1 MNQTGV
7 RSTGSPRHARK
18 KRKSASAAATPVTL
32 PTLPPGVCGCPG
44 GGWGVRLLL
53 PLRTLRGLSVL
64 RRRRCPA
71 PSNPR
76 PRGSAGVRAGVEVTG
91 ATARVDC
98 LSHISHSGVA
108 RSDLEAEQAYV
119 DHAHGCLE
127 ATRRRVRE
135 FWERVAAGREGNH
148 AARFERDVL
157 EHRVFQ
163 RLGQLEL
170 GGRSLCFGRIDLPGP
185 AAGDDGPDGTETFYI
200 GRIGVWD
207 EEQAAVVCDWRAP
220 VAAPF
225 FRATGR
231 QPLGLARRRRFVS
244 RGSRLLGLDDE
255 HFSPGG
261 LAPTAAGADS
271 ALRADPALQAA
282 LEAPRTGRIGDATAT
297 IQSEQDDVIRA
308 PLAGVLIVQG
318 GPGTGKTVVALHR
331 AAYLIYTHRFPLA
344 GQGVLVIGPNPV
356 FLTYVEQVLPSL
368 GEAGVRL
375 ATLGDLL
382 DDLPVG
388 GHDAEPVARTK
399 GDARMATVLRRAVR
413 TRQRALPA
421 PLVLDYGL
429 RRLRLSTEQSAAIV
443 AAARRRA
450 RTHNAGRRLVESAFF
465 EALATSPRRPA
476 DPAEVAEALAGTSEV
491 RRALDWMWPQLTPAH
506 LLHDLFGSRALLA
519 NAAAGVLDGTETEG
533 LYRPRRAHADDVTWT
548 VDDVPLLDEAR
559 KLLGPGRRR
568 GGAGRIRTY
577 GHIVVDEAQD
587 LSPMQLRMVGRRSLN
602 GSLTLVGDIAQA
614 TSAWAH
620 DSWDSLVDLVAPEAP
635 PRFAELTI
643 GYRVPQPIMSFAS
656 ACLPPELSH
665 LVPPRAARAGGEPPR
680 IVRLAE
686 AGPAPLAAAVT
697 DAVRRELPKVG
708 AGNLA
713 VICADEQVAELSG
726 ALSAAGVAHGTSDRR
741 ALGMQVSVCSARTLK
756 GLEVDAA
763 VVVEPGRIAGGSA
776 AGMRLLYVALSRAT
790 RRLTVICGESL
801 PESLEAA
808 ASKLGA

>member
-1 MNQTGV
+1 MDLLSATSEIGV
-7 RSTGSPRHARK
+7 S
-18 KRKSASAAATPVTL
+18 
-32 PTLPPGVCGCPG
+32 
-44 GGWGVRLLL
+44 
-53 PLRTLRGLSVL
+53 
-64 RRRRCPA
+64 
-71 PSNPR
+71 
-76 PRGSAGVRAGVEVTG
+76 
-91 ATARVDC
+91 
-98 LSHISHSGVA
+98 

-119 DHAHGCLE
+119 DRAHACLE
-127 ATRRRVRE
+127 ATRRRIRE
-135 FWERVAAGREGNH
+135 FWDRVAAGRDGTH

-170 GGRSLCFGRIDLPGP
+170 GGRSLCFGRIDMRRDGQGGDGQGVDGEGG
-185 AAGDDGPDGTETFYI
+185 AGDGAGDTDGSETFYI

-207 EEQAAVVCDWRAP
+207 EDQAAVVCDWRAP
-220 VAAPF
+220 VAEPF

-231 QPLGLARRRRFVS
+231 EPLGLARRRRFVS

-261 LAPTAAGADS
+261 LDGDGDGGPDG
-271 ALRADPALQAA
+271 ALRDNPALQAV
-282 LEAPRTGRIGDATAT
+282 LEAPRTGRLGDVTAT
-297 IQSEQDDVIRA
+297 IQGEQDDVIRA
-308 PLAGVLIVQG
+308 PLPGVLIVQG

-331 AAYLIYTHRFPLA
+331 AAYLIYTHRFPLS

-356 FLTYVEQVLPSL
+356 FLTYVEQILPSL

-382 DDLPVG
+382 EDVPVS
-388 GHDAEPVARTK
+388 GHDSEPVARTK
-399 GDARMATVLRRAVR
+399 GDARMATVVRRAVR
-413 TRQRALPA
+413 TRQRGLRE

-429 RRLRLSTEQSAAIV
+429 RRLRLSTGASAAIV
-443 AAARRRA
+443 AGARRRA
-450 RTHNAGRRLVESAFF
+450 RTHNAGRRLVAEAFF
-465 EALATSPRRPA
+465 ESLAGSVRRPVNAAELA
-476 DPAEVAEALAGTSEV
+476 DALGETLEV

-519 NAAAGVLDGTETEG
+519 NAAAGVLDDAETEG
-533 LYRPRRAHADDVTWT
+533 LYRPRQAHADDVVWT
-548 VDDVPLLDEAR
+548 GDDVPLLDEAR
-559 KLLGPGRRR
+559 MLLGPRKPR
-568 GGAGRIRTY
+568 GNAGRIRTY

-620 DSWDSLVDLVAPEAP
+620 DSWDSLVDLISPEAP

-643 GYRVPQPIMSFAS
+643 GYRVPQPIMSFAA
-656 ACLPPELSH
+656 ACLPPEMAD
-665 LVPPRAARAGGEPPR
+665 LVPPRAARPGGEPPR
-680 IVRLAE
+680 IVRLPA
-686 AGPAPLAAAVT
+686 AGSGTLAAAVADT
-697 DAVRRELPKVG
+697 VRSELPHVG

-713 VICADEQVAELSG
+713 VICADEQVAELSE
-726 ALSAAGVAHGTSDRR
+726 ALAAAGVPHGTSARR

-763 VVVEPGRIAGGSA
+763 VVVEPARIVAESA

-790 RRLTVICGESL
+790 QRLTVIAGEPL
-801 PESLEAA
+801 PGELESAA
-808 ASKLGA
+808 AAIPA